1 MSQTLTT
8 LRSRIEELGI
18 TEAVTQR
25 QGKQRI
31 RIELPGVQDPAE
43 AKRIIGATASLG
55 FYQLKERGGQTF
67 NLQSGGTIKLDPV
80 PIFTGEHIN
89 NANIGRDDWG
99 KPLVQLSLDSQG
111 GDAMSAF
118 SKANIGKPM
127 ATLYSE
133 YSQNA
138 KGEVVKK
145 AKLLM

>member
-118 SKANIGKPM
+118 F
-127 ATLYSE
+127 
-133 YSQNA
+133 
-138 KGEVVKK
+138 KGEYR
-145 AKLLM
+145 